1 MPSGSESPP
10 RGFIREGGS
19 SHAASLSRGAPP
31 APNAPRIVAPPQD
44 AKQYINALVKALSEG
59 EDSEWKKLYEAELAS
74 FGDHCA
80 ASPSFFLNTARV
92 LAKHDRAC
100 YAIRIATNCLETGID
115 DVQMLRSVGYVLL
128 SLETSDGVD
137 LSIEVFDRVR
147 ELEPSEP
154 QSFIDSGLARFWKA
168 WKEFSFVD
176 SENLAASQVEGL
188 RRDITAAQESLVH
201 VLTHHWAT
209 RFDEVEW
216 PALTLL
222 HYVAELVENVNKSN
236 LPLTL
241 AEWPSE
247 LDAFKGNITTADTP
261 IHPLRCPEFD
271 PALMVW
277 LGWDTDKTDVDL
289 HVKEPSGK
297 EVSYQHKRG
306 TGSLLSKDFTRGY
319 GPEVYIA
326 KKDGATGGAYE
337 VYAKYFSSHQDS
349 ASTGTTSAVV
359 WTIETDNLDGRKHI
373 NFSFVRLDTHK
384 QKTHV
389 ATVKVGAGSLSQILK
404 KPKLSTP

>member
-1 MPSGSESPP
+1 M
-10 RGFIREGGS
+10 
-19 SHAASLSRGAPP
+19 
-31 APNAPRIVAPPQD
+31 D
-44 AKQYINALVKALSEG
+44 ALVKALSED
-59 EDSEWKKLYEAELAS
+59 EDSEWKKLYQAELAS
-74 FGDHCA
+74 FGGHCA

-209 RFDEVEW
+209 RFDEAEW

-236 LPLTL
+236 LPLHL
-241 AEWPSE
+241 PNGLLSSMPSKE
-247 LDAFKGNITTADTP
+247 IS
-261 IHPLRCPEFD
+261 PLRTRQFTRSA
-271 PALMVW
+271 ALNLILPW
-277 LGWDTDKTDVDL
+277 W
-289 HVKEPSGK
+289 SGSAGIPTRRTLIYMLK
-297 EVSYQHKRG
+297 
-306 TGSLLSKDFTRGY
+306 SLLEKRFPTSTSEGL
-319 GPEVYIA
+319 
-326 KKDGATGGAYE
+326 GA
-337 VYAKYFSSHQDS
+337 F
-349 ASTGTTSAVV
+349 
-359 WTIETDNLDGRKHI
+359 
-373 NFSFVRLDTHK
+373 
-384 QKTHV
+384 
-389 ATVKVGAGSLSQILK
+389 
-404 KPKLSTP
+404 